1 MTDKDA
7 PTDDTGSTG
16 PSVPLKPEEDTLW
29 AALAHLGGVVG
40 FLPSLIVFLLFRHRG
55 VKTAIESK
63 EALNWQITFTLGWLV
78 IELLVTIVAS
88 IVISAAAGL
97 GSHPGDALAYVLG
110 LVPVAVWILNIVLS
124 VIGFIR
130 VNGGG
135 SYRYPFAVRLIK

>member
-1 MTDKDA
+1 MTEPDA
-7 PTDDTGSTG
+7 PDDGTEPVHTMT
-16 PSVPLKPEEDTLW
+16 PLKPEEDTLW

-40 FLPSLIVFLLFRHRG
+40 ILPSLIIFLVFRHRG
-55 VKTAIESK
+55 AKTAIESK
-63 EALNWQITFTLGWLV
+63 EALNWQITFTIGWLI

-88 IVISAAAGL
+88 IVIGAAVGL
-97 GSHPGDALAYVLG
+97 GSQPGNALAYVLG

-124 VIGFIR
+124 IIGFVR